1 MVKNDELEEYTEY
14 MDEGYEKSIKQVR
27 GIYCN
32 PIEWL
37 DECAIGLRKWAKEPL
52 K

>member
-1 MVKNDELEEYTEY
+1 MNVK
-14 MDEGYEKSIKQVR
+14 SVR

-37 DECAIGLRKWAKEPL
+37 DECATGLRKWSREKIN
-52 K
+52 KNFK

>member
-1 MVKNDELEEYTEY
+1 MN
-14 MDEGYEKSIKQVR
+14 IKQVR

-37 DECAIGLRKWAKEPL
+37 DECAIGLRKWKKESV
-52 K
+52 

>member
-1 MVKNDELEEYTEY
+1 MAKNVKE
-14 MDEGYEKSIKQVR
+14 VR

-37 DECAIGLRKWAKEPL
+37 DECAIGLRKWAKEL
-52 K
+52 KKTDTNDLY